1 YTKTD
6 LSPLAADNFYRIK
19 AFGLAGD
26 ITYSPIVKVAPE
38 KIASLITVQPNPVK
52 DKQLNIR
59 FVGQQAGVYK
69 LQLNNALGQ
78 LLHQALINVNTGNE
92 IQSIQLSKDI
102 PAANYQLS
110 ICDKNGKVIAAENIL
125 IQ

>member
-1 YTKTD
+1 
-6 LSPLAADNFYRIK
+6 SPLAADNFYRIK
-19 AFGLAGD
+19 AIGLAGD
-26 ITYSPIVKVAPE
+26 ITYSPIAKVAPE

-78 LLHQALINVNTGNE
+78 LLHQSFINVNTGNE
-92 IQSIQLSKDI
+92 IKSIQLSKDI
-102 PAANYQLS
+102 PVANYQLS